1 MKRHPFLDWKRSQP
15 TPLTLLSMSCSP
27 KNAGMSVLFCA
38 FDYLLSP
45 DGREQWSAQTER
57 KINLH
62 LGCTSM
68 RYISPFGAVIPYF
81 IQSFFFFSPSCI
93 FSPSLLHAIDQIIMR
108 KWIYSD
114 RWRIMCNKLYGAVC
128 PAIWGILR

>member
-57 KINLH
+57 KLTSIWGVLQWVHLALRCCYSVLH
-62 LGCTSM
+62 SIVL
-68 RYISPFGAVIPYF
+68 
-81 IQSFFFFSPSCI
+81 FFFPSCI